1 MRPKKISRSLYTIVI
16 GIAAFTASFLVMVSS
31 VYAADFNASFSPAA
45 DAVEQDANTTITIS
59 FDRAVYVDAEGGVFT
74 DTTLKNVVSLHTTDA
89 DGTTIPFAASIDAGN
104 TEITIDPTDTLSDG
118 AVYIAISDAYYDK
131 NGLQGDAASAIF
143 SIATVVE
150 PVDTAV
156 PTALPSP
163 VNGAVGAVGVI
174 DPGTDVVP
182 TVGPADTTAPTVS
195 FSPVSGATVVDA
207 STDVVLTFDEAVY
220 QDTSETAFD
229 TTALSGLITLKS
241 TDENGTDI
249 PFSASINAGNTKV
262 TIDPTN
268 DLANGAVYVAV
279 SNGYYDAADNQGAT
293 ATNTFTIAVPIADTT
308 APTVSFSPV
317 SGATVVDASTDV
329 VLTFDEA
336 VYQDTSETAFDTTAL
351 SGLITLKSTDE
362 NGTDIPFSASINAG
376 NTKVT
381 IDPTN
386 DLANG
391 AVYVAVSNG
400 YYDAADNQG
409 ATATNTFTIAV
420 PIADTTA
427 PTVSFSPVSG
437 ATVVDASTD
446 VVLTFD
452 EAVYQ
457 DTSETAFDT
466 TALSG
471 LITLKST
478 DENGTDI
485 PFSASINAG
494 NTKVT
499 IDPTND
505 LANGAVYVAVS
516 NGYYDAAD
524 NQGATATNTF
534 TIAVPIA
541 DTTAPTVS
549 FSPVSG
555 ATVVD
560 ASTDVVL
567 TFDEAV
573 YQDTSETAF
582 DTTALSGLITLK
594 STDENGTDIPFSA
607 SINAGNTKVT
617 IDPTNDLANGAVY
630 VAVSNG
636 YYDAADNQGAT
647 ATNTFTI
654 AVPIADTTAPTVSF
668 SPVSG
673 ATVVDASTDVVLTFD
688 EAVYQ
693 DTSET
698 AFDTTALSGLITLK
712 STDEN
717 GTDIPFSASINAG
730 NTKVTIDPTNDLA
743 NGAVYVAVSNGYYD
757 AADNQGATATN
768 TFTIAASTGFVVTST
783 PEDGTIIEDNAAN
796 ITITFNQAAYRDIN
810 KTLFTTNDLASFV
823 VLRTDDV
830 YGYGIPFEAN
840 MSNDNMTIT
849 INPMNTLQDGAVYI
863 AISGDYY
870 NTDKAR
876 GVPFNAIFSVDT
888 GTPPPLDDFFSHLLA
903 TSPFSLLT
911 SSVIVNTPNP
921 SIQASEEFREAK
933 LQEALSLLRQALE
946 LLSIVVAID
955 NTSPPA
961 PTTPPAPPTVPTQDS
976 SAGTEEVSSTT
987 RDTTTESSDS
997 NILPASSDTPSGN
1010 IPTAIVV
1017 E

>member
-89 DGTTIPFAASIDAGN
+89 DGTAIPFAASIDAGN
-104 TEITIDPTDTLSDG
+104 TEITIDPTDTLSGG

-163 VNGAVGAVGVI
+163 VNGAVGVVGVI
-174 DPGTDVVP
+174 NSGTDVVP

-207 STDVVLTFDEAVY
+207 GTDVVLTFDEAIY

-241 TDENGTDI
+241 TDANGTDI

-317 SGATVVDASTDV
+317 SGATVVDAGTDV

-336 VYQDTSETAFDTTAL
+336 IYQDTSETAFDTTAL
-351 SGLITLKSTDE
+351 SGLITLKSTDA

-391 AVYVAVSNG
+391 TVYVAVSNG

-437 ATVVDASTD
+437 ATVVDAGTD

-452 EAVYQ
+452 EAIYQ

-478 DENGTDI
+478 DANGTDI

-505 LANGAVYVAVS
+505 LANGTVYVAVS

-560 ASTDVVL
+560 AGTDVVL
-567 TFDEAV
+567 TFDEAI

-594 STDENGTDIPFSA
+594 STDANGTDIPFSA

-617 IDPTNDLANGAVY
+617 IDPTNDLANGTVY

-654 AVPIADTTAPTVSF
+654 AV
-668 SPVSG
+668 
-673 ATVVDASTDVVLTFD
+673 
-688 EAVYQ
+688 
-693 DTSET
+693 
-698 AFDTTALSGLITLK
+698 
-712 STDEN
+712 
-717 GTDIPFSASINAG
+717 
-730 NTKVTIDPTNDLA
+730 
-743 NGAVYVAVSNGYYD
+743 
-757 AADNQGATATN
+757 
-768 TFTIAASTGFVVTST
+768 STGFVVTST
-783 PEDGTIIEDNAAN
+783 PEDGTIIEDNAVN

-849 INPMNTLQDGAVYI
+849 INPMNTLQDGAVYV

-870 NTDKAR
+870 NADKAR
-876 GVPFNAIFSVDT
+876 GVSFNATFSVDT
-888 GTPPPLDDFFSHLLA
+888 GTPPPLDDFFSHLMA
-903 TSPFSLLT
+903 TSPFALLT
-911 SSVIVNTPNP
+911 SSVIVNTSNP
-921 SIQASEEFREAK
+921 SIQASEEFREAR
-933 LQEALSLLRQALE
+933 LQEALSLLQQALE

-955 NTSPPA
+955 STSPPTS
-961 PTTPPAPPTVPTQDS
+961 TTPPAPPTVPTQDS

-1010 IPTAIVV
+1010 VPTAIVV